1 MAGWIGYVGRL
12 YLNKVKQEAKPTEKE
27 IIIDVPAA
35 TKIIWQG
42 ATWPV
47 QVVAELRAN
56 TLTEKAE
63 NITVSPR

>member
-1 MAGWIGYVGRL
+1 MPAKLTCVPIAACACS
-12 YLNKVKQEAKPTEKE
+12 EAKPTEKE

-35 TKIIWQG
+35 LKFAWQG

-56 TLTEKAE
+56 TLTEKEE

>member
-1 MAGWIGYVGRL
+1 MCVLGLPGPVCSHS
-12 YLNKVKQEAKPTEKE
+12 EAKPTEKE

-35 TKIIWQG
+35 LKFAWQG

-56 TLTEKAE
+56 TLTEKEE